1 MTLSFADLVFA
12 GERIEVG
19 LRRGKFDYVALMSS
33 RNRRLG
39 AGGAK
44 KNEGDTHAAIAVPT
58 WPSSPQPPHSPM
70 YQYSSHQY
78 NYLANIG
85 SPPLPNAPPTKNA
98 QSTIETSPTSPTK
111 SIPYTAQIECKSQ
124 PQYKHQPKEE
134 LPRKKTRRV
143 HPNLD
148 AVCRPTTILAQ
159 QPNGCS
165 EPRKGLST
173 SISPMVQ
180 S

>member
-58 WPSSPQPPHSPM
+58 WPSSPQTPHNPM

-111 SIPYTAQIECKSQ
+111 SIPYTAQTECNSQ
-124 PQYKHQPKEE
+124 KKNECWLNKIQHQNP
-134 LPRKKTRRV
+134 
-143 HPNLD
+143 
-148 AVCRPTTILAQ
+148 PTTIFQKINFLMSSKW
-159 QPNGCS
+159 N
-165 EPRKGLST
+165 
-173 SISPMVQ
+173 
-180 S
+180 

>member
-58 WPSSPQPPHSPM
+58 WPSSPQTPHNPM

-111 SIPYTAQIECKSQ
+111 SIPYTAQTECKSQ
-124 PQYKHQPKEE
+124 PQQKRQE
-134 LPRKKTRRV
+134 
-143 HPNLD
+143 NL
-148 AVCRPTTILAQ
+148 
-159 QPNGCS
+159 
-165 EPRKGLST
+165 
-173 SISPMVQ
+173 
-180 S
+180 